1 MKALQKLGAVL
12 LRALIWALSGAL
24 FGGLFTGLY
33 QVFSMYGNPEWMT
46 LLLACGLSGAV
57 TAAFFG
63 AMPVALLG
71 SMVGVLVA
79 IGYQMIGV
87 DNVRPLFMLGVALG
101 IGVLAGS
108 FYSGQM
114 ALRLRPLGQTVS
126 GMLAGAIAGPL
137 VFALSGVLAPVAEP
151 MWRAAAAVAFV
162 GIAYVIFSRW
172 ILSMCSE
179 WVSARMSGPV
189 VAGLVSL
196 AVAASMWLLGSDIT
210 GTAFPPGPSGGAY
223 PAELIALGLLGGAI
237 GGAVGGAALELLG
250 VERAAYQL

>member
-101 IGVLAGS
+101 VGVLAGS

-162 GIAYVIFSRW
+162 GIDYVIFSRL

-179 WVSARMSGPV
+179 WVSA
-189 VAGLVSL
+189 GLVAL